1 MSLYLQ
7 FQSFLRTPRR
17 SCRSSSSS
25 FSSWVAA
32 SSSPWLAPSSSA
44 GGSAGSEDTEV
55 SFGIH
60 YGDVIMGTIA
70 SQITSL
76 HDCLLSRLFRRRSKK
91 TSKLRVT
98 GLGAGNSPGTGE
110 FPAQRTSNAENVD
123 DVIMRNA
130 KHLRCIKIANLQ
142 RNWLFL

>member
-17 SCRSSSSS
+17 SYRSSSSS
-25 FSSWVAA
+25 FSSSVAA
-32 SSSPWLAPSSSA
+32 SSCPWLAPSSLA
-44 GGSAGSEDTEV
+44 GGSAGSEDTQV

-60 YGDVIMGTIA
+60 YDDVIMGTIA

-76 HDCLLSRLFRRRSKK
+76 HDCLLNRLFRRRSKK
-91 TSKLRVT
+91 TSKLRIT
-98 GLGAGNSPGTGE
+98 GLCAVNSPHKGPVTRKM
-110 FPAQRTSNAENVD
+110 FPFD

-130 KHLRCIKIANLQ
+130 KHLRCGKIVNLQ
-142 RNWLFL
+142 